1 MMCCF
6 HILANTACCM
16 YTDLLFPLILYIS
29 LSCQLAKICHDLY
42 SGSLSYCFAATV
54 LCYEVTLFE
63 EILAKLELC
72 FCTPYT
78 IPSSSTIYIY
88 NIYRDHGTKHTY
100 TWKDLL
106 LGYNSTTLLL
116 TTYYY
121 PKKQGFDF
129 ARCAHLFLYF
139 LCSLHLNTVVAWFV
153 QYLTSFLY
161 YHLKE
166 RNAMFWFYVI
176 KHTKSD
182 LFGPFWTPP
191 ILLLYLLLL

>member
-106 LGYNSTTLLL
+106 LGYNSTTLLTYL
-116 TTYYY
+116 LCTTTQKSKVLILLDVLIFSYTS
-121 PKKQGFDF
+121 
-129 ARCAHLFLYF
+129 CAHYI
-139 LCSLHLNTVVAWFV
+139 W
-153 QYLTSFLY
+153 
-161 YHLKE
+161 
-166 RNAMFWFYVI
+166 
-176 KHTKSD
+176 
-182 LFGPFWTPP
+182 
-191 ILLLYLLLL
+191 ILL

>member
-1 MMCCF
+1 MFIYDVLLPHSCKYSMLHVYWSAF
-6 HILANTACCM
+6 S
-16 YTDLLFPLILYIS
+16 TDFVHFAELPASKNLLY
-29 LSCQLAKICHDLY
+29 DLY
-42 SGSLSYCFAATV
+42 SGSLSYCFATV

-116 TTYYY
+116 TTSQKSKVLILLDVLIFSYTS
-121 PKKQGFDF
+121 
-129 ARCAHLFLYF
+129 CAHYI
-139 LCSLHLNTVVAWFV
+139 W
-153 QYLTSFLY
+153 
-161 YHLKE
+161 
-166 RNAMFWFYVI
+166 
-176 KHTKSD
+176 
-182 LFGPFWTPP
+182 
-191 ILLLYLLLL
+191 ILL